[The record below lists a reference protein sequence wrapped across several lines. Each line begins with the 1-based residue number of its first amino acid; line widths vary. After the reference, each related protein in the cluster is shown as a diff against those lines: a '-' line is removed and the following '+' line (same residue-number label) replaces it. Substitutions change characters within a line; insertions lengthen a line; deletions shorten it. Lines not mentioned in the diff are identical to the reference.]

1 MGVYM
6 YVRDDVFLRADEDA
20 MVSASDCGCEEILGI
35 VSRVF
40 RVDGCFCSWFEC
52 ITLTCIAHAHAH
64 TLMMNKARMCVH
76 TCAPKTTFALP
87 CWMHL
92 IVWTN
97 MHACSGEHVLRRH
110 TQAEAH
116 EAIKN
121 HL

>member
-6 YVRDDVFLRADEDA
+6 YVRAYVFVRADEDA

-40 RVDGCFCSWFEC
+40 WVDGCFCSWFEC

-64 TLMMNKARMCVH
+64 TLMMNKACMCVH
-76 TCAPKTTFALP
+76 TCAPKTTFALLDA
-87 CWMHL
+87 CDCL
-92 IVWTN
+92 DT
-97 MHACSGEHVLRRH
+97 HACSDEHVLCRH

-121 HL
+121 HT